1 MGNNGGLISDYEGS
15 ELSDNVFTNQ
25 AKSMDSKKKLKSLN
39 LNDSKLNDSSPLE
52 QSNTRNMQNR
62 NGKSLSKNLE
72 SEKVVKTSYSS
83 KATDEELETTGE
95 KERGPKELEED
106 EEPAEKCTEKEAS
119 NRVRVCVLKFSTV
132 DNTIQLYSG
141 VVREERHCYDVT
153 KTICEES
160 SQIVSK
166 EVCFYSYK
174 QKTVVAPAQMT
185 QVMFERRQEK
195 LEVTRCEKEIVKD
208 GYKEKEV
215 EVCKQDYVETPYTLP
230 SVADNINEFI
240 EMSIPE
246 PDENCQTYRYEIPEV
261 NCKDVTTRECSDVA
275 HVEPLPVTEQLETV
289 EMDYKGKCG
298 QRNLEQVQ
306 QVCTKE
312 QKVKQP
318 RQGYRG

>member
-83 KATDEELETTGE
+83 KATDEELETTGQ

-132 DNTIQLYSG
+132 DNTIQ
-141 VVREERHCYDVT
+141 
-153 KTICEES
+153 
-160 SQIVSK
+160 
-166 EVCFYSYK
+166 
-174 QKTVVAPAQMT
+174 
-185 QVMFERRQEK
+185 
-195 LEVTRCEKEIVKD
+195 
-208 GYKEKEV
+208 
-215 EVCKQDYVETPYTLP
+215 
-230 SVADNINEFI
+230 
-240 EMSIPE
+240 
-246 PDENCQTYRYEIPEV
+246 
-261 NCKDVTTRECSDVA
+261 
-275 HVEPLPVTEQLETV
+275 
-289 EMDYKGKCG
+289 
-298 QRNLEQVQ
+298 
-306 QVCTKE
+306 
-312 QKVKQP
+312 
-318 RQGYRG
+318 